1 MDQIS
6 LLKYFI
12 EGLTL
17 GLTVGLSCMVFCIP
31 VLIGL
36 ASRDINNI
44 KPVIDFVFF
53 IAGRF
58 ISYIIVAI
66 LFSIIG
72 IYFKLYYKFDFI
84 FKLSIAIILI
94 FWGIKG
100 FIESDKEKEKCAAK
114 RFSNAAPFIAGV
126 LTGLSPCAPFIAGI
140 TRLVNIGD
148 VFYGLVYFF
157 GFFISTSIFMIPGLG
172 TGLLKFKKDLKIIA
186 SITSLLFGVIFLF
199 NAIFQGIK
207 LWI

>member
-1 MDQIS
+1 MDQIT
-6 LLKYFI
+6 LLKYFF

-17 GLTVGLSCMVFCIP
+17 GLTVGLTCMVFCIP

-58 ISYIIVAI
+58 ISYIIVAL

-72 IYFKLYYKFDFI
+72 IYFNIYYKFDFI

-94 FWGIKG
+94 IWGIRG
-100 FIESDKEKEKCAAK
+100 FIESDKEKKICVTK
-114 RFSNAAPFIAGV
+114 KFSNAIPFFAGI

-140 TRLVNIGD
+140 TRLVNIGNI
-148 VFYGLVYFF
+148 FYGLVYFF
-157 GFFISTSIFMIPGLG
+157 GFFISTSIFMVPGLG
-172 TGLLKFKKDLKIIA
+172 TGLLKFKKELKIIA
-186 SITSLLFGVIFLF
+186 SITSLLFGLFFFF
-199 NAIFQGIK
+199 NAVFQGIK
-207 LWI
+207 LWA